1 MPVTPNEFLLSAEEL
16 IKGSREIDFRNS
28 ASRAYYS
35 CYLECRSFAEN
46 LPEVPISKGGAHG
59 KVIEKFTERLIKEE
73 TQGYDKAIR
82 SIGHML
88 NQAKTLRTKA
98 DYDIDKDY
106 SREDAGQTIGVA
118 KRIEN
123 KIQSL

>member
-1 MPVTPNEFLLSAEEL
+1 MPEAPES
-16 IKGSREIDFRNS
+16 KSGS
-28 ASRAYYS
+28 
-35 CYLECRSFAEN
+35 
-46 LPEVPISKGGAHG
+46 HG

-106 SREDAGQTIGVA
+106 SEKNAEQTIGVA